1 MMDLISNA
9 DLSTIVESFAFA
21 GGPMDQFRP
30 RNEQYTR
37 EIQRG
42 MEDVKD
48 FMEKMFKG
56 RGFWIALVVLVLLYF
71 ATGTYV
77 VGPGEKGVVLLF
89 GRSVA
94 QTDPGLRYHAPWPFM
109 SHFVVDVAKVRRAE
123 IGFRSEGGRSRSVPA
138 ESLMLTGD
146 ENIVDVE
153 LLVQYQVQD
162 PMKFLFGARN
172 PERALR
178 ASAEVA
184 LRGVVGENTI
194 DYTMTKGRLEVQQQV
209 QKYLQ
214 GLLDDYNTGLL
225 VTQTRL
231 LEVDPPNQVQEA
243 FHDVVRAWED
253 RERLIRE
260 AEGYREDILP
270 KARGEAQQEIL
281 GAEAYKARRV
291 IRAKGDAQ
299 RFENVLTEY
308 TKAPDIT
315 RERLYLEAVQT
326 FLPSARKFVMG
337 GRNSQ
342 ALPILPLTGMM
353 GEGAQKSSRP
363 PSGTA
368 SEPRKKG
375 N

>member
-1 MMDLISNA
+1 
-9 DLSTIVESFAFA
+9 
-21 GGPMDQFRP
+21 
-30 RNEQYTR
+30 
-37 EIQRG
+37 
-42 MEDVKD
+42 
-48 FMEKMFKG
+48 
-56 RGFWIALVVLVLLYF
+56 
-71 ATGTYV
+71 
-77 VGPGEKGVVLLF
+77 
-89 GRSVA
+89 
-94 QTDPGLRYHAPWPFM
+94 
-109 SHFVVDVAKVRRAE
+109 
-123 IGFRSEGGRSRSVPA
+123 
-138 ESLMLTGD
+138 
-146 ENIVDVE
+146 
-153 LLVQYQVQD
+153 
-162 PMKFLFGARN
+162 
-172 PERALR
+172 
-178 ASAEVA
+178 
-184 LRGVVGENTI
+184 
-194 DYTMTKGRLEVQQQV
+194 MTKGRLEVQQQV